1 MTILPDPPQLQPLL
15 QYVRQQSMTKPYPQ
29 SHIRNPRWQPSV
41 VVVGDAGVE
50 AAEAAEIEAAAK
62 AAVKAAVRAAVKVA
76 LSQPSLKEGSGAQST
91 LISLK
96 ESGGG
101 VLYITVGGVL
111 LIFVQSHPLVRGR
124 ISSPRSSLKINETG
138 TSSARNIMTKSE
150 CSIAC

>member
-1 MTILPDPPQLQPLL
+1 M
-15 QYVRQQSMTKPYPQ
+15 
-29 SHIRNPRWQPSV
+29 

-62 AAVKAAVRAAVKVA
+62 AVVRAAVKVA

-138 TSSARNIMTKSE
+138 TSSARNIMTRSVL
-150 CSIAC
+150 

>member
-62 AAVKAAVRAAVKVA
+62 AVVRAAVKVA